1 MSTPA
6 RRDDHLGVMLAPASR
21 GLGRRAVDVVGAA
34 VLLALTAPL
43 LAFGALLVLV
53 GSGRPVL
60 FGHVRLGRGGRSFR
74 CWKLRTMVVDAEAR
88 LERDPA
94 LRRRYVEHDFKLP
107 LAEDPR
113 VTRVG
118 RWLRRTHLDELPQ
131 LVNVLRGEMSL
142 VGPRPIVRDE
152 LEWFGSEAAVLLS
165 EKPGI
170 FGEWSSRGRRR
181 PGYPERARLEL
192 YYVRNR
198 TLGRDL
204 RILLRSIPAVF
215 AGQGDR

>member
-1 MSTPA
+1 MSAPA
-6 RRDDHLGVMLAPASR
+6 RRDERLGVMLAPTSR
-21 GLGRRAVDVVGAA
+21 GLARRAADILGASI
-34 VLLALTAPL
+34 LLVLTAPL
-43 LAFGALLVLV
+43 LAAAALAVV
-53 GSGRPVL
+53 IGSGRPVL
-60 FGHVRLGRGGRSFR
+60 FGHVRLGRGGRPFR
-74 CWKLRTMVVDAEAR
+74 CWKLRTMVVDAEAQ
-88 LERDPA
+88 LERDAA
-94 LRRRYVEHDFKLP
+94 LRRRYIECGFKIP
-107 LAEDPR
+107 LSEDPR

-131 LVNVLRGEMSL
+131 LFNVLRGEMSL

-152 LEWFGSEAAVLLS
+152 LEWFGADAAVLLS

-170 FGEWSSRGRRR
+170 FGEWASRGRRR

-192 YYVRNR
+192 QYVRNR

-215 AGQGDR
+215 GGQGDR

>member
-1 MSTPA
+1 MSTSA
-6 RRDDHLGVMLAPASR
+6 RRGR
-21 GLGRRAVDVVGAA
+21 GLGVIAPPAAGGAAKRAVDVVGGLVLLAAAAPLIAIGALA
-34 VLLALTAPL
+34 VLL
-43 LAFGALLVLV
+43 

-60 FGHVRLGRGGRSFR
+60 FGHVRLGQGGRTFR
-74 CWKLRTMVVDAEAR
+74 CWKLRTMQVDAEAR

-94 LRRRYVEHDFKLP
+94 LRRRYVENGFKIP
-107 LAEDPR
+107 LADDPR

-118 RWLRRTHLDELPQ
+118 RWLRRTRLDELPQ
-131 LVNVLRGEMSL
+131 LLNVLGGTMSL
-142 VGPRPIVRDE
+142 VGPRPIVREE
-152 LEWFGSEAAVLLS
+152 LEWFGPDAALLLR

-192 YYVRNR
+192 CYVRDR
-198 TLGRDL
+198 TLARDL

-215 AGQGDR
+215 GGQGDR